1 MADINSSPDTAKAIK
16 VLHADLDYAAMEL
29 GLEVVLAEV
38 ERWRQ
43 AYLIP
48 DVNTQTD
55 KLQAKL
61 DNAGKY
67 GKEGQR

>member
-1 MADINSSPDTAKAIK
+1 MTGINSPPDVTEAIK

-43 AYLIP
+43 AYLTP
-48 DVNTQTD
+48 DVSTQTD
-55 KLQAKL
+55 KLQAKF
-61 DNAGKY
+61 DYAATY